1 MKRAAALL
9 IALLICFS
17 LCSCYTYEDI
27 ENARNSAEEE
37 AKEKISSLEE
47 SAREAEVHYEN
58 RVSELEEDLE
68 EQYQLGLS
76 DGYGEG
82 YDEGY
87 EEGKQSGYDSGYD
100 EGYRVG
106 YQDGYSEAESAC
118 EDEHGSYPSYS
129 QTSSYQPPASQNT
142 EPVQTSVTVY
152 ITKTGTKY
160 HTSTCSYLKNSKIAI
175 SKDTAVSQGYTAC
188 SRCKP

>member
-1 MKRAAALL
+1 MDRCCDMKRAAALL

-82 YDEGY
+82 
-87 EEGKQSGYDSGYD
+87 
-100 EGYRVG
+100 
-106 YQDGYSEAESAC
+106 
-118 EDEHGSYPSYS
+118 
-129 QTSSYQPPASQNT
+129 
-142 EPVQTSVTVY
+142 
-152 ITKTGTKY
+152 
-160 HTSTCSYLKNSKIAI
+160 
-175 SKDTAVSQGYTAC
+175 
-188 SRCKP
+188 